1 VSTPCGCGCGKT
13 ITNQFQAC
21 FPVLPW
27 DQPDAPRRTPEARCA
42 THSHCAYRDD
52 DPNRCSICHGSANC
66 TCNPPWTERSTTA

>member
-1 VSTPCGCGCGKT
+1 MSAGCGCGCGRT

-21 FPVLPW
+21 FPTLPW
-27 DQPDAPRRTPEARCA
+27 DQSGAPPRTAKDRCA

-52 DPNRCSICHGSANC
+52 DPTRCPTCHGSANC